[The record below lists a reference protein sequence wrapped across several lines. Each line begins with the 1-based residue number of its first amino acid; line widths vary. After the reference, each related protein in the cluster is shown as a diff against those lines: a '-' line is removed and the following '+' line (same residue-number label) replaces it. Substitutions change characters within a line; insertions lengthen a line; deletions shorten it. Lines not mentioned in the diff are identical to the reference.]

1 MISCMA
7 SSEYYNHICDF
18 DNYMDKDNNRVSMD
32 IYHLFMWPLNPKFRF
47 LNQDKK

>member
-1 MISCMA
+1 MIACMA

-32 IYHLFMWPLNPKFRF
+32 KNIYVAIKSENK
-47 LNQDKK
+47 